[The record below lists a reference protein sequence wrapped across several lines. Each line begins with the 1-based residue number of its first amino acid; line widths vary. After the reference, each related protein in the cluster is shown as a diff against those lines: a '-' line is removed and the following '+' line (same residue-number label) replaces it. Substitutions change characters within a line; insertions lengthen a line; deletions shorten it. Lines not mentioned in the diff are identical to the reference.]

1 MKNQNPLLVLRNIAK
16 DYTGDGLFSDVNLS
30 IGEDDRIAIVGLNG
44 TGKSTLL
51 KIIVGEEEE
60 DEGGLVKNKKLKI
73 GYLPQETHWK
83 SLKNSIL
90 EEIDS
95 FDLKKQSSDNY
106 KHKGLV
112 KQLLEKFGFPKEG
125 WEREIQTLSGGEKTK
140 LALAKVLANSPNLLV
155 LDEPTN
161 HLDLE
166 TIEWLEN
173 FLLREKIAIVCVS
186 HDRYFLDKICSKT
199 FEVTKDGLEKY
210 YCKYSEYLIEKARRA
225 GVQNKRYRQQ
235 ERYLK
240 QQQVFIDRFGATA
253 SKAKGVK
260 NKMKQLDRI
269 ERIESVG
276 TEREIKIDFTVD
288 KKTCTKVLEIN
299 NLTIGAKGNY
309 LLRIN
314 DKIEIDWGDK
324 IGIIGSNG
332 AGKSTFLKAIL
343 DNCSPEGVQ
352 VKHGQGIEIGYY
364 AQAHENLDPE
374 KSILEEVSSEFIM
387 IGGDDSRNV
396 LGRLLFTKN
405 EVQKKISTLSGGER
419 ARVALAKL
427 ILQKPNLI
435 LLDEPT
441 NHLDLPSKEVVTTI
455 FKEYGG
461 TLILIS
467 HDRYVLNE
475 VCNHIWEIRDKK
487 LKKYLGNYKD
497 YRYHLKSRG

>member
-166 TIEWLEN
+166 TIE
-173 FLLREKIAIVCVS
+173 
-186 HDRYFLDKICSKT
+186 
-199 FEVTKDGLEKY
+199 
-210 YCKYSEYLIEKARRA
+210 
-225 GVQNKRYRQQ
+225 
-235 ERYLK
+235 
-240 QQQVFIDRFGATA
+240 
-253 SKAKGVK
+253 
-260 NKMKQLDRI
+260 
-269 ERIESVG
+269 
-276 TEREIKIDFTVD
+276 
-288 KKTCTKVLEIN
+288 
-299 NLTIGAKGNY
+299 
-309 LLRIN
+309 
-314 DKIEIDWGDK
+314 
-324 IGIIGSNG
+324 
-332 AGKSTFLKAIL
+332 
-343 DNCSPEGVQ
+343 
-352 VKHGQGIEIGYY
+352 
-364 AQAHENLDPE
+364 
-374 KSILEEVSSEFIM
+374 
-387 IGGDDSRNV
+387 
-396 LGRLLFTKN
+396 
-405 EVQKKISTLSGGER
+405 
-419 ARVALAKL
+419 
-427 ILQKPNLI
+427 
-435 LLDEPT
+435 
-441 NHLDLPSKEVVTTI
+441 
-455 FKEYGG
+455 
-461 TLILIS
+461 
-467 HDRYVLNE
+467 
-475 VCNHIWEIRDKK
+475 
-487 LKKYLGNYKD
+487 
-497 YRYHLKSRG
+497 